1 MWNVLFATKASANIV
16 HDVVALLCKFTEHGY
31 DHIDVSHASL
41 SVLRCLRVVIPFK
54 VYRGASIGIV
64 PYRESVVVVV
74 V

>member
-16 HDVVALLCKFTEHGY
+16 HDVVALLCKFTEHG
-31 DHIDVSHASL
+31 DGHIDVSHASV
-41 SVLRCLRVVIPFK
+41 SVFSCLRVVVPLEI
-54 VYRGASIGIV
+54 YSGASIGIM